1 MPCSSPV
8 IDGDGLA
15 EEEYACGGDRSTCA
29 HSGVV
34 GVLPSGGAVAL
45 PDPRMPTEPPGRG
58 GQGVCYRAGLL
69 LLNHFPYLQPVITF
83 YLRKIA

>member
-1 MPCSSPV
+1 MPAAATAPRTLTAALWAGFCR
-8 IDGDGLA
+8 
-15 EEEYACGGDRSTCA
+15 E
-29 HSGVV
+29 
-34 GVLPSGGAVAL
+34 GAVVL